1 MFIQLKKV
9 NFILIFTETIRL
21 RDDRLKEK
29 DDILQ
34 KLNSNLE
41 EKIEELH
48 YLEEEVQDSTIKRKE
63 SETLIA
69 EMQEQIA
76 DSQKGDKTDIE
87 NENDRLHS
95 DIDNLMI
102 NITELHGDK
111 MTLQTELDKA
121 KHALSEAMLMW
132 DRDRSTLGCELNIAR
147 EKVRMH
153 EVTAHK
159 SDSKAIG
166 TLRKEVHNILEVKE
180 KLANELRINRM
191 EHDNNVRILQA
202 EKFKLTEELTSKIRM
217 LTKEMSDNDKMSNE
231 LFSLR
236 GQVSTNIFI
245 LL

>member
-1 MFIQLKKV
+1 MVKK
-9 NFILIFTETIRL
+9 NLSETIRL

-34 KLNSNLE
+34 KLNANLE

-76 DSQKGDKTDIE
+76 EAQKGDKTEIE

-95 DIDNLMI
+95 DIDNLMT

-111 MTLQTELDKA
+111 MTLQNELDKA

-132 DRDRSTLGCELNIAR
+132 DRDRSTLGAELNIAR

-153 EVTAHK
+153 EATANK
-159 SDSKAIG
+159 SDSKAIA

-217 LTKEMSDNDKMSNE
+217 LTKEMSDNDKMSDE
-231 LFSLR
+231 LSCLR
-236 GQVSTNIFI
+236 GQVRTYQIVAI
-245 LL
+245 WHRLPA